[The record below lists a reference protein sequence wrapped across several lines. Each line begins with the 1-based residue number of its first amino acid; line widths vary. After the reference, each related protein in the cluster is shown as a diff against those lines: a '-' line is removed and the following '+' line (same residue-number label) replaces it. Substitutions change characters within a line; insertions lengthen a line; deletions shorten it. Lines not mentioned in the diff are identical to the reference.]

1 MKRILCI
8 CLCLMCLLSGFTAC
22 KTEPKPVNPDNCKHE
37 KHDPETTRCLVCNRR
52 IDHHYVGDT
61 CTLCGKKTEFLWDC
75 IKRNAEVMDILKSGG
90 HENKGTVERMT
101 YETFAYNIQSLTGE
115 EEMIEKEAFVY
126 LPYGYDPEKSYN
138 VLFLLHGSTDQA
150 GYWLAQEP
158 YHADDSTYVST
169 GNYTKEMLDYLIG
182 TGKAEPCIVV
192 TPSLYND
199 HDNYKKENKYVAAN
213 FGHELTEYLLPAVV
227 ERYSTYARTMDEV
240 TAQREHFAY
249 AGLSLG
255 SMTSFT
261 SIMTYCLPYFA
272 YIGSFSGPATD
283 VDVVIEALNGPEKDY
298 DIAYWYCAIGDQDKT
313 GGDFYGDVHKTYKK
327 LVAGVDRLVDGQ
339 NCDMV
344 DVYGAN
350 HTYECWLTCLYNAL
364 PKFFR

>member
-1 MKRILCI
+1 MKRII
-8 CLCLMCLLSGFTAC
+8 SIALCLICLLSGFIAC
-22 KTEPKPVNPDNCKHE
+22 KAEPEPVDPNNCKHE
-37 KHDPETTRCLVCNRR
+37 RHDPETTRCLVCNKR
-52 IDHHYVGDT
+52 IDHHYEGDT
-61 CTLCGKKTEFLWDC
+61 CMLCGKKTEFLWDC
-75 IKRNAEVMDILKSGG
+75 IKKNAELMDILKSGG

-101 YETFAYNIQSLTGE
+101 YETFAYNIQALTGE
-115 EEMIEKEAFVY
+115 EKMIEKEAFVY
-126 LPYGYDPEKSYN
+126 LPYGYDPAKNYN

-158 YHADDSTYVST
+158 YHAEDSTYVST

-199 HDNYKKENKYVAAN
+199 HDNYKEENKYVAAN

-227 ERYSTYARTMDEV
+227 ERYSTYAKTTDEV
-240 TAQREHFAY
+240 IAQREHFAY

-255 SMTSFT
+255 SMTSFA

-283 VDVVIEALNGPEKDY
+283 ADAVIEALNGPEKDY
-298 DIAYWYCAIGDQDKT
+298 AIAYWYCAIGDRDKT

>member
-1 MKRILCI
+1 
-8 CLCLMCLLSGFTAC
+8 
-22 KTEPKPVNPDNCKHE
+22 
-37 KHDPETTRCLVCNRR
+37 
-52 IDHHYVGDT
+52 
-61 CTLCGKKTEFLWDC
+61 
-75 IKRNAEVMDILKSGG
+75 
-90 HENKGTVERMT
+90 
-101 YETFAYNIQSLTGE
+101 
-115 EEMIEKEAFVY
+115 MIEKEAFVY
-126 LPYGYDPEKSYN
+126 LPYGYDPQKSYN

-182 TGKAEPCIVV
+182 TGKAGPCIVV

-199 HDNYKKENKYVAAN
+199 HDNYKAENKYVAAN

-227 ERYSTYARTMDEV
+227 ERYSTYAKTTDEV
-240 TAQREHFAY
+240 IAQREHFAY

-283 VDVVIEALNGPEKDY
+283 VDAVIEALNGPEKDY
-298 DIAYWYCAIGDQDKT
+298 SIAYWYCAIGDRDKT